1 MKKICL
7 IGGTG
12 FIGDNIYKTLSKNK
26 NLKITR
32 FSSKGNKFLD
42 DLNDKNFDLLIFC
55 AGIHSSP
62 EDNSKDIFIKNK
74 IIIRKCKFLFDKI
87 NKIIFFSSFKT
98 CFDQNNHKILSSNNY
113 NFYNFDTN
121 YGKTKIINE
130 KIFIKFCK
138 YFNKKYIIIAPSHVI
153 GPNDKKFNPNN
164 NFLINLYKKKLILYP
179 NINLPIV
186 DVRNIAYKIEQIV
199 LKDKFLNKKIIF
211 NDTNIKLKNYINIIK
226 KNQLFFAI
234 SINLNLILS
243 LSKILNLLKI
253 KILDKS
259 RLKYIE
265 INPLVFSDNNSK
277 KYNIYQ
283 TIDDTI
289 NFFKKN

>member
-26 NLKITR
+26 NLKIIR
-32 FSSKGNKFLD
+32 FSSKENKFID
-42 DLNDKNFDLLIFC
+42 IVNDENFDLLIFC

-62 EDNSKDIFIKNK
+62 GDNSKDIFIKNK
-74 IIIRKCKFLFDKI
+74 KIIRKCKFLFDKI

-243 LSKILNLLKI
+243 LRKILNLLKI

-283 TIDDTI
+283 TINDTI
-289 NFFKKN
+289 NFFKNN

>member
-26 NLKITR
+26 NLKIIR
-32 FSSKGNKFLD
+32 FSSKENKFID
-42 DLNDKNFDLLIFC
+42 IVNDENFDLLIFC

-62 EDNSKDIFIKNK
+62 GDNSKDIFIKNK
-74 IIIRKCKFLFDKI
+74 KIIRKCKFLFDKI

-283 TIDDTI
+283 TINDTI
-289 NFFKKN
+289 NFFKNN

>member
-98 CFDQNNHKILSSNNY
+98 CFDKNNHKILSSNNY

-199 LKDKFLNKKIIF
+199 LKDKFLNKKIIL
-211 NDTNIKLKNYINIIK
+211 NDRNIKLKDYINIIK
-226 KNQLFFAI
+226 KEQFFFAI

-283 TIDDTI
+283 TINDTI
-289 NFFKKN
+289 NFFKNN

>member
-32 FSSKGNKFLD
+32 FSSKENKFLD
-42 DLNDKNFDLLIFC
+42 DVNDKNFDLLIFC

-62 EDNSKDIFIKNK
+62 EDNSKDIFTKNK
-74 IIIRKCKFLFDKI
+74 RIIRKCKFLFNKI

-98 CFDQNNHKILSSNNY
+98 CFDKNNHKILSSNNY

-130 KIFIKFCK
+130 KIFVKFCK
-138 YFNKKYIIIAPSHVI
+138 HFNKKYTIIAPSHVI

-164 NFLINLYKKKLILYP
+164 KFLINLYKKKIILYP
-179 NINLPIV
+179 NVNLPIV
-186 DVRNIAYKIEQIV
+186 DVRNISYEIEQIV
-199 LKDKFLNKKIIF
+199 LEDKFLNKKIIL
-211 NDTNIKLKNYINIIK
+211 NDRNIKLKDYINIIK
-226 KNQLFFAI
+226 KEQFFFAI

-243 LSKILNLLKI
+243 LRKILNLLKI

-265 INPLVFSDNNSK
+265 INPLVFSDNNLK

>member
-26 NLKITR
+26 NLKIIR
-32 FSSKGNKFLD
+32 FSSKENKFID
-42 DLNDKNFDLLIFC
+42 IVNDENFDLLIFC

-62 EDNSKDIFIKNK
+62 GDNSKDIFIKNK
-74 IIIRKCKFLFDKI
+74 KIIKKCKFLFDKI

-283 TIDDTI
+283 TINDTI
-289 NFFKKN
+289 NFFKNN